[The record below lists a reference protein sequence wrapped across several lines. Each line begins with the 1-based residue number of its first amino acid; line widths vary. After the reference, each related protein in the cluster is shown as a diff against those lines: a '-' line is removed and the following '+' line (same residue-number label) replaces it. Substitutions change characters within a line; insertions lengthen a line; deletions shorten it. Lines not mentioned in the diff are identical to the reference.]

1 MQTVGFLLSGLAAG
15 IFSGALG
22 VGGASVATPLIRL
35 LGVNAYQAI
44 GSTVPMIIP
53 GSATGAW
60 TYFRSGLIDNR
71 AAAWTS
77 LSGAVASFAGARST
91 RLFNGSYL
99 MIATAAVIFFL
110 GIRLFPE
117 RPEEKDEDPEPPRGS
132 AAGFAALGVVSGF
145 SSGLLGVGGG
155 FLIVPAF
162 IKFFRLPTKVA
173 LGTSLTVIA
182 VTMVPNMLGH
192 VLAKNIDWRVA
203 LLLCVAVIPGAR
215 FGARLTILSSE
226 RPLRITMAIA
236 FSVAA
241 LLYAGYELGQLFS

>member
-1 MQTVGFLLSGLAAG
+1 LHTLGFLLSGLAAG
-15 IFSGALG
+15 LFSGALG
-22 VGGASVATPLIRL
+22 VGGASVATPLVRL
-35 LGVNAYQAI
+35 LGVNPFQAV

-60 TYFRSGLIDNR
+60 TYFRSGLIDYR
-71 AAAWTS
+71 AAFWTT

-91 RLFNGSYL
+91 RLFEGSYL
-99 MIATAAVIFFL
+99 MIATAAVIFVL
-110 GIRLFPE
+110 GIRLFPDPDE
-117 RPEEKDEDPEPPRGS
+117 QDEDSEPPRGS
-132 AAGFAALGVVSGF
+132 AAGFAALGVVAGY

-162 IKFFRLPTKVA
+162 IKFFHLPTKVA

-182 VTMVPNMLGH
+182 VTMVPNMVGH
-192 VLAKNIDWRVA
+192 ILVGNIDWRVA

-215 FGARLTILSSE
+215 LGAKLTILSSE

-236 FSVAA
+236 FSLAA
-241 LLYAGYELGQLFS
+241 LLYAGFELWQLFS

>member
-1 MQTVGFLLSGLAAG
+1 VQTLGFLISGLAAG
-15 IFSGALG
+15 VFSGALG

-60 TYFRSGLIDNR
+60 TYFKAGFIDWR
-71 AAAWTS
+71 ATTWTS
-77 LSGAVASFAGARST
+77 LSDAVAAFAGARST
-91 RLFNGSYL
+91 RLFEGSYL

-110 GIRLFPE
+110 GVRLFPE
-117 RPEEKDEDPEPPRGS
+117 RPDEQDEASEPPRGS
-132 AAGFAALGVVSGF
+132 AAGFTVLGVVAGYL
-145 SSGLLGVGGG
+145 SGLLGVGGG

-173 LGTSLTVIA
+173 LGTSLSVIA
-182 VTMVPNMLGH
+182 VTMVPNMLGQ
-192 VLAKNIDWRVA
+192 VLTGNVDWRVA
-203 LLLCVAVIPGAR
+203 LLLSVGVIPGAR
-215 FGARLTILSSE
+215 LGAKLTLLASE
-226 RPLRITMAIA
+226 RPLRITMAVA

-241 LLYAGYELGQLFS
+241 LLYAGFELWQLFS